1 MKLDLKFV
9 SNVFISVV
17 SSLEDMDEKEQDD
30 TCSIFPVRHLRAKP
44 LLIFFFIYFYFK
56 LIANT
61 SEGVSVNT
69 LIKPCCLYY

>member
-44 LLIFFFIYFYFK
+44 LLIFFSFIFI
-56 LIANT
+56 LN
-61 SEGVSVNT
+61 
-69 LIKPCCLYY
+69 

>member
-30 TCSIFPVRHLRAKP
+30 TCSIFPVRHLKAKP
-44 LLIFFFIYFYFK
+44 LPIFIFYFK
-56 LIANT
+56 RIANT
-61 SEGVSVNT
+61 SERLSVSVC
-69 LIKPCCLYY
+69 K